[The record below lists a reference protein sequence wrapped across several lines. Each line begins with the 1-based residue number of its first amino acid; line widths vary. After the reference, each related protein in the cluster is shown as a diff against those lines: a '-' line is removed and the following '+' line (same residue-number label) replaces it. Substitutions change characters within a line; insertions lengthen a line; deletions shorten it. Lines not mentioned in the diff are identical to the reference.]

1 MALRLR
7 SGCTPIINIRKAS
20 ALAATAQ
27 DVLASTNRSSLTE
40 LKNGFRV
47 ASVENNRP
55 LTTVGVWVDAGSRYE
70 NPHNNGITGFVE
82 NVLYH
87 GTSSRTRAQLETDLA
102 KIGARLN
109 SYSSRE
115 HTAFFVQVPNANVEK
130 AVDILANVLRAGKF
144 EDSAVEAERQVLL
157 RRLQEAEGNSN
168 DVVLDNL
175 HATAFQGTPF
185 GLSPLGTTES
195 LQNITKQDLVH
206 YAEDH
211 LKPIRMV
218 LAGVGGVSHQQ
229 LAGFGEKY
237 FGDLSNDYER
247 KIADFG
253 GVRFTGSEFR
263 YRDDNVPLM
272 YGAIAVE
279 GVPASSPDA
288 LPLQIAS
295 TLVGSWDHTRIGL
308 NSPNKL
314 VQKLSIEPALRSY
327 QSFNINYNSTGLFG
341 FQFTATGEDMENI
354 FGIVRK
360 VQHEWKHLSTSVTD
374 EEIDRAKNQVKAELL
389 AVTDDSTRFAD
400 VLARDVLNT
409 GHATQLEDLE
419 RAIQKVDASSV
430 REAMSRNVY
439 DRDIACAGVGRTE
452 AWPNYA
458 QVRYGMSW
466 WRL

>member
-1 MALRLR
+1 
-7 SGCTPIINIRKAS
+7 
-20 ALAATAQ
+20 
-27 DVLASTNRSSLTE
+27 
-40 LKNGFRV
+40 
-47 ASVENNRP
+47 
-55 LTTVGVWVDAGSRYE
+55 
-70 NPHNNGITGFVE
+70 
-82 NVLYH
+82 
-87 GTSSRTRAQLETDLA
+87 
-102 KIGARLN
+102 
-109 SYSSRE
+109 
-115 HTAFFVQVPNANVEK
+115 
-130 AVDILANVLRAGKF
+130 
-144 EDSAVEAERQVLL
+144 
-157 RRLQEAEGNSN
+157 
-168 DVVLDNL
+168 
-175 HATAFQGTPF
+175 
-185 GLSPLGTTES
+185 
-195 LQNITKQDLVH
+195 
-206 YAEDH
+206 
-211 LKPIRMV
+211 MV
-218 LAGVGGVSHQQ
+218 LAGVGGISHQQ

-237 FGDLSNDYER
+237 FGDLSNNYDR

-295 TLVGSWDHTRIGL
+295 TLVGSWDHTRISL

-341 FQFTATGEDMENI
+341 FQFAATGEDMENI

-409 GHATQLEDLE
+409 GNATQLEDLE